1 MSVTQNL
8 PPTVALFTSAKYFS
22 SYFGCPIIKI
32 FLPCGIDDSP
42 FAGLELLICAFKSA
56 SPD

>member
-1 MSVTQNL
+1 MPNNES
-8 PPTVALFTSAKYFS
+8 
-22 SYFGCPIIKI
+22 

-42 FAGLELLICAFKSA
+42 FAGLELLTCAFRSA